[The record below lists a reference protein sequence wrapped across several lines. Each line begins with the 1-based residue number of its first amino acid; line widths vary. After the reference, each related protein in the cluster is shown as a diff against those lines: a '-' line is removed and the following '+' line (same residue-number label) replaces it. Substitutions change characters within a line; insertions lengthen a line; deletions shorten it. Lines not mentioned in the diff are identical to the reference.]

1 MKILIFGASGTVGK
15 PMFQA
20 LSKEHEVYGT
30 YNSNKPE
37 DALDSFWHCF
47 SVAANNTSLKTLLDF
62 VKPDLIISSLVGD
75 FEMQLQAHKHM
86 GEYLRQTAGRIVF
99 LSTANVFDGDTRGA
113 HSEKTAPYPIS
124 KYGSFKLECE
134 TYLQNELDNR
144 CLIVRLPK
152 IMDEITA
159 VAWRTQAKTGTPPV
173 YENLYMSFNTAENV
187 ANTIKYCINIEKS
200 GVLHLTSSDS
210 ISISKGMELLGTKTT
225 SCKQLTIESYCDI
238 FNCKDYNLL
247 RHDGDNIFKLDLVCT
262 DEDISSRFM
271 ISCEEVF
278 RSLII

>member
-1 MKILIFGASGTVGK
+1 MKILIFGASGTVGR
-15 PMFQA
+15 PIFQA

-37 DALDSFWHCF
+37 DAQGNFWRNFSVTDTASLEALLDS
-47 SVAANNTSLKTLLDF
+47 

-86 GEYLRQTAGRIVF
+86 GEYLQKNTGRIIF
-99 LSTANVFDGDTRGA
+99 LSTANVFDGNVRGS
-113 HSEKTAPYPIS
+113 HSEKTPSYPMS

-134 TYLQNELDNR
+134 TYLQNKLGDR

-152 IMDEITA
+152 IMDEKTA
-159 VAWRTQAKTGTPPV
+159 EAWRTQAKTGTPPV

-187 ANTIKYCINIEKS
+187 ANAIKYCVDIGKS
-200 GVLHLTSSDS
+200 GTLHLTSSNS
-210 ISISKGMELLGTKTT
+210 ISISKSMELLGTKATN
-225 SCKQLTIESYCDI
+225 CQQLTIESYCNI
-238 FNCKDYNLL
+238 FDCKDYDLL
-247 RHDGDNIFKLDLVCT
+247 RHSGDNAFKLDLICT
-262 DEDISSRFM
+262 DTDISSRFK

-278 RSLII
+278 QP